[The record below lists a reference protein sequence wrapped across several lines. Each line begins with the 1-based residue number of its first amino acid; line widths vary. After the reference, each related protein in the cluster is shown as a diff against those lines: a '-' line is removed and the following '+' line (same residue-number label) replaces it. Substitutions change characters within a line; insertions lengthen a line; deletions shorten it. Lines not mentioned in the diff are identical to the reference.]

1 MRIVSLLCGFA
12 VLLLIAPGSV
22 TAQDTEPL
30 ALGTT
35 MPEATLYDVEQNSSV
50 STSALQ
56 GDQATVVLFWSNQCL
71 WIDRYEERV
80 QTLSADVSN
89 SGVQVVLVNAND
101 PNAFA
106 DESRSASA
114 ERAQT
119 YERMRYVRDEN
130 ATFARQLGA
139 ERTPHA
145 FLFDADGALVYRGGI
160 DDSPGNPNDVRTAYL
175 RDAINAVLEGE
186 SVPEPDTR
194 PFGCMLKPPR

>member
-12 VLLLIAPGSV
+12 MLLLVVPGSV

-30 ALGTT
+30 ALGTP

-80 QTLSADVSN
+80 QTLSADVAN

-119 YERMRYVRDEN
+119 YEQMRYVRDEN

>member
-12 VLLLIAPGSV
+12 MLLLVVPGSV

-30 ALGTT
+30 ALGTP

-80 QTLSADVSN
+80 QTLSADIAN

-119 YERMRYVRDEN
+119 YEQMRYVRDEN